1 MVLWED
7 VMCGGQFREK
17 VGCTL
22 DDIMMEEIDR
32 GSDNFREGDL
42 TLEDTME

>member
-32 GSDNFREGDL
+32 G
-42 TLEDTME
+42 